1 MRDGFLTRWRGTNCE
16 LVTNALEIRQYLRIF
31 FYAFSFRFRFRFINF
46 TFTHKYVNN
55 LLTLRSSLSSTFT
68 ALGAL
73 SIFFFYFSLFIY
85 LCHNNKSAA
94 RRAPLLYRLT
104 LEAAP
109 CGQF

>member
-1 MRDGFLTRWRGTNCE
+1 MASLGGGGGEGGTNCE

-68 ALGAL
+68 TLGAL
-73 SIFFFYFSLFIY
+73 SIFFFSISFYLFISGITTNLQRVGL
-85 LCHNNKSAA
+85 LC
-94 RRAPLLYRLT
+94 
-104 LEAAP
+104 
-109 CGQF
+109 CID